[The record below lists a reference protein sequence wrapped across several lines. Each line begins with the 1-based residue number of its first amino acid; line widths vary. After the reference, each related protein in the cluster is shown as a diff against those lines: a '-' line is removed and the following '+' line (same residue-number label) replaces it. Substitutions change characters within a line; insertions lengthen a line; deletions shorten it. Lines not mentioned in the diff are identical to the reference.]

1 MTVIS
6 MSMCRA
12 TSFYLAPGKLL
23 YFKDHVVA
31 ARIDPASAEGYD
43 KWFLVPITHRRDVE
57 RIKELY
63 SEWDG
68 VIAHAPVETLKGR
81 AFNTPIN
88 RSADGWEH
96 QALAAAALESPQ
108 IVNVDVTS
116 ERAIEGRRPYRTGDE
131 AGRVTYLVTR
141 WNRELLDAGRTAN
154 AATLLESLGGP
165 ENLVADLFPPDAQG
179 RRLGKGRT
187 RKLTQLARDG
197 YVAQVASAAILVSN
211 GLINPHTEEG
221 GKILDS
227 FLAAQS
233 VPLPVSVPQV
243 LTENLR
249 DLVERSRAAG
259 IEVDLV
265 KVLADAVRPERVLW
279 PEGALLI
286 AGSDATSPAMLA
298 AIRALVTR
306 DPVPAAYAPWAEQIR
321 EALNNADTKALP
333 SSRGDQGD
341 HDDEQGSDPSESLT
355 RVQETFN
362 EMVEEVAHAREGEP
376 SLMDLPADERV
387 GVRQSV
393 ARRMLEDGRA
403 TYLEF
408 LAEFEGVEGLDE
420 IGRVARILRGD
431 MFPHPVEQAL
441 VEHMLTVDVLNET
454 QPPRSDTRTF
464 AELDKEETNLVGS
477 IQRATAGMDAGTDA
491 IWLRASLA
499 DPSTRAGTET
509 LQDIANGDSPSGKH
523 ARELLASG
531 GVFAVHYYAREAL
544 QALVFADVET
554 WFAELD
560 RVRKTKPRLCTTQDN
575 LAKFG
580 ETRVLSATELSPA
593 QNTQARKLQAAAV
606 KEQPMD
612 VYGDPVD
619 VKVITTRA
627 ALKTNAA
634 EMHNCTWS
642 TYKERVFDRRTNLIL
657 RVECAAAHGS
667 ERRLFN
673 VSVIRNDDSGW
684 SIGEINTVG
693 NASYGWPE
701 CSSKE
706 RQFIREVVERLLG
719 SKVTKSEAS
728 AQGVIP
734 VMSLSTLETSRRAV
748 QETPTPET
756 PAANTP
762 DPGIVAA
769 NTPMPDAPTGF
780 GARIRRLLLPKRST
794 RRG

>member
-6 MSMCRA
+6 MSECRA

-43 KWFLVPITHRRDVE
+43 EWFLIPITNRRDVE
-57 RIKELY
+57 RIKGIY
-63 SEWDG
+63 PEWNG
-68 VIAHAPVETLKGR
+68 VIAHAPVGTLKGR
-81 AFNTPIN
+81 TFSVPIHRTTP
-88 RSADGWEH
+88 GWEH
-96 QALAAAALESPQ
+96 QALAAAALEAPHL
-108 IVNVDVTS
+108 VNVDVTS
-116 ERAIEGRRPYRTGDE
+116 ERAIDGRRPYRSGDD

-141 WNRELLDAGRTAN
+141 WNRELLKRGSRLPAK
-154 AATLLESLGGP
+154 TLLESLGGP
-165 ENLVADLFPPDAQG
+165 ENLVADLFPLDAQG
-179 RRLGKGRT
+179 RNLSKGRT
-187 RKLTQLARDG
+187 RKLTQLVRDG

-211 GLINPHTEEG
+211 GLIDPHTEEG

-233 VPLPVSVPQV
+233 VPLPVSIPQV

-259 IEVDLV
+259 IEIDLV
-265 KVLADAVRPERVLW
+265 KILTDSVRPERVLW

-286 AGSDATSPAMLA
+286 AGSRAIRPAMRT
-298 AIRALVTR
+298 AIRALITQ
-306 DPVPAAYAPWAEQIR
+306 DPVPEAYAPWAEQIGLALTATDLYEIL
-321 EALNNADTKALP
+321 EATKAP
-333 SSRGDQGD
+333 PGDKHKD
-341 HDDEQGSDPSESLT
+341 PDNEQGNDPGESLT

-362 EMVEEVAHAREGEP
+362 EMVEALARTREGEP
-376 SLMDLPADERV
+376 SLMALPADERV
-387 GVRQSV
+387 DVHQSV

-403 TYLEF
+403 AYLEF

-420 IGRVARILRGD
+420 IGRVARVLRGD

-454 QPPRSDTRTF
+454 QPPRGDTRTF

-477 IQRATAGMDAGTDA
+477 IQRVAAGVGAGTDA
-491 IWLRASLA
+491 VWLRASLA

-509 LQDIANGDSPSGKH
+509 LRDFAHPRRLQ
-523 ARELLASG
+523 LLADG
-531 GVFAVHYYAREAL
+531 GVLAVQHYARKAFGQSIDNVL
-544 QALVFADVET
+544 DDVET

-560 RVRKTKPRLCTTQDN
+560 RVRKTKPRLCTTQDA

-593 QNTQARKLQAAAV
+593 QNTQARKLQAAAA
-606 KEQPMD
+606 KEQPTD

-627 ALKTNAA
+627 ALRTNAA

-642 TYKERVFDRRTNLIL
+642 HYNGAVFDSRTNLIL
-657 RVECAAAHGS
+657 RVECAAAHGE

-673 VSVIRNDDSGW
+673 VSVRRNDNSGW
-684 SIGEINTVG
+684 GIGEVNTIG
-693 NASYGWPE
+693 NASHGWPE
-701 CSSKE
+701 CSSEE
-706 RQFIREVVERLLG
+706 RQFVRKVVERLLG
-719 SKVTKSEAS
+719 SKVADSAAS
-728 AQGVIP
+728 TQGAIP
-734 VMSLSTLETSRRAV
+734 VRVLSDLETRRRAGLWS
-748 QETPTPET
+748 PTPET
-756 PAANTP
+756 PAT
-762 DPGIVAA
+762 
-769 NTPMPDAPTGF
+769 NTPMSDAPIGF